1 MKEVEVEV
9 KNEHGVHARPATKLA
24 QIAAKYSSTITVV
37 NSGIEADAKSVIS
50 IMMLAAVKG
59 TMLTIRADGEDEN
72 DAVTD
77 VENLFEGLF
86 GEA

>member
-1 MKEVEVEV
+1 MIEVEVEV

-24 QIAAKYSSTITVV
+24 QVAAKYTSSITVV
-37 NSGIEADAKSVIS
+37 NSGMEADAKSVIS

-59 TMLTIRADGEDEN
+59 TMLTIRVDGDDEAD
-72 DAVTD
+72 ALKD
-77 VENLFEGLF
+77 VVNLFDGLF